1 VAVHFLFSSVLQTL
15 EQIAVIRR
23 DPVENRSE
31 DARIIQLR
39 LLIAVSVVVL
49 LVVILVG
56 RFFLLQV
63 ADHDRYRTLSMDNRI
78 DLRPLPPVRGMI
90 IDRNGAVLAENQA
103 VYELTVVPEKVPDLD
118 STLQEIGELV
128 DLGERDV
135 ARFQRKVQQRPAF
148 EPRVLKS
155 RLSDE
160 EAARFSVHQY
170 RFPGVM
176 LNASL
181 RRVYPQGPLTAHVV
195 GYVGRISEEETRR
208 IDPAAYRGTL
218 HIGKIGLE
226 AFYETELLGEAGVE
240 QVETDAHGRVVRTI
254 SGNPSRAGYNI
265 HLTLDSQLQKVA
277 EEALGDH
284 RGSVVVLEPATGE
297 VLAFVSTPNYDPN
310 LFAHG
315 IDSES
320 YRQLRTSPDKPLINR
335 AFFGRYAPGSTIKPI
350 LALAALNHSI
360 NPKKKTYCPGWF
372 VLPDNERRFR
382 CWRRKGHGPVDLH
395 DALEQSCDVYFY
407 QLAQTLGIEV
417 LADYMG
423 RFGIGQTTGIDLL
436 SEPSGLLPT
445 PRWKKEARQK
455 VWYPGETIITG
466 IGQGFLL
473 VTPLQLAVATATLAN
488 RGRPVR
494 PRLLR
499 GMEDPRTGVMTRP
512 AEERGRS
519 IKIENPAYFE
529 HVVADMIAVVHGSQ
543 GTARAS
549 GRSSAYRI
557 AGKTGT
563 AQVVGIPPDSE
574 PNPAELPEELRDHAL
589 FIAFAPA
596 ENPRIALAIIVE
608 NGGSGGRT
616 AAPIARKI
624 MDYYFIERLRRA
636 ALAGSSDVFG

>member
-1 VAVHFLFSSVLQTL
+1 M
-15 EQIAVIRR
+15 IRR

-56 RFFLLQV
+56 RFFVLQV

-240 QVETDAHGRVVRTI
+240 
-254 SGNPSRAGYNI
+254 
-265 HLTLDSQLQKVA
+265 
-277 EEALGDH
+277 
-284 RGSVVVLEPATGE
+284 
-297 VLAFVSTPNYDPN
+297 
-310 LFAHG
+310 
-315 IDSES
+315 
-320 YRQLRTSPDKPLINR
+320 
-335 AFFGRYAPGSTIKPI
+335 
-350 LALAALNHSI
+350 
-360 NPKKKTYCPGWF
+360 
-372 VLPDNERRFR
+372 
-382 CWRRKGHGPVDLH
+382 
-395 DALEQSCDVYFY
+395 
-407 QLAQTLGIEV
+407 
-417 LADYMG
+417 
-423 RFGIGQTTGIDLL
+423 
-436 SEPSGLLPT
+436 
-445 PRWKKEARQK
+445 
-455 VWYPGETIITG
+455 
-466 IGQGFLL
+466 
-473 VTPLQLAVATATLAN
+473 
-488 RGRPVR
+488 
-494 PRLLR
+494 
-499 GMEDPRTGVMTRP
+499 
-512 AEERGRS
+512 
-519 IKIENPAYFE
+519 
-529 HVVADMIAVVHGSQ
+529 
-543 GTARAS
+543 
-549 GRSSAYRI
+549 
-557 AGKTGT
+557 
-563 AQVVGIPPDSE
+563 
-574 PNPAELPEELRDHAL
+574 
-589 FIAFAPA
+589 
-596 ENPRIALAIIVE
+596 
-608 NGGSGGRT
+608 
-616 AAPIARKI
+616 
-624 MDYYFIERLRRA
+624 
-636 ALAGSSDVFG
+636 